1 MLSRATTITMA
12 SWQVQLIDIGFI
24 TIVDMNQ
31 LWQLPEHFKM
41 IPRQVSQCANVY
53 GDPTT
58 RC

>member
-12 SWQVQLIDIGFI
+12 SWQIQLIDIGFI

-58 RC
+58 CC